1 MIPLNGSE
9 KQKAAHGEVGGFFEK
24 EPDYLILVSL

>member
-24 EPDYLILVSL
+24 NQIT

>member
-1 MIPLNGSE
+1 MEDRMIPLNGSE

-24 EPDYLILVSL
+24 NQIT

>member
-1 MIPLNGSE
+1 MIPLNDSE

-24 EPDYLILVSL
+24 NQIT